1 VSDIATVVK
10 PITEVVQV
18 VMGSNITQVV
28 VPVGQVAEVVEPN
41 VGPQGALGA
50 VGANIQRL
58 VGSESQ
64 TLSGNIVLGSGNA
77 YHQFVSSS
85 SPGRTIT
92 VTDTFEINNDGSN
105 VFAVTDGVSTVQVA
119 PGMTCKVGR
128 LPNSTFRIRI
138 S

>member
-50 VGANIQRL
+50 VGASIQRL

-64 TLSGNIVLGSGNA
+64 TLSGNIALGSANA
-77 YHQFVSSS
+77 YHQFVSSDA
-85 SPGRTIT
+85 GRTIT

-105 VFAVTDGVSTVQVA
+105 VFAVTDGVSTVRVA